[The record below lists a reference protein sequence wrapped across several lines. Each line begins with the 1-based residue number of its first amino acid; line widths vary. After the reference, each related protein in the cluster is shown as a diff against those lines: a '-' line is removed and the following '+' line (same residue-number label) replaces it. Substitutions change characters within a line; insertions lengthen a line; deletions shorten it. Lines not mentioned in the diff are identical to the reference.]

1 MPRIIF
7 DSDKTIDLPIGPES
21 ILVKSRHEGSI
32 EYSGSGVYEAVSQYG
47 IDEIMVDVRFQ
58 EAAYRQLYNWW
69 WTWAR
74 HRRPFALAMDT
85 TKMASTTLDGTAAAG
100 QKVVPVTAT
109 TGLVAGDSI
118 QLRSATT
125 AAREIHLIAS
135 VSAGVSIT
143 TTENLL
149 GALVSGDICRHNHY
163 FPSLICTDEDFE
175 PRRNGQWYSHTFG
188 MIEVYV
194 TGYANVEDGL
204 LGL

>member
-7 DSDKTIDLPIGPES
+7 DTDKIIDLPIGPES
-21 ILVKSRHEGSI
+21 IIVRSRHEGSI

-47 IDEIMVDVRFQ
+47 IDEIMIDVRFQ

-74 HRRPFALAMDT
+74 HRRVFALAMDT
-85 TKMASTTLDGTAAAG
+85 TKMASTTLDGSAAAG

-135 VSAGVSIT
+135 VSSGVSVT

-149 GALVSGDICRHNHY
+149 GPLVSGDICRHNHY

-175 PRRNGQWYSHTFG
+175 PKRSGLWYSHTFG
-188 MIEVYV
+188 MIEAYSH
-194 TGYANVEDGL
+194 GYLDADGGVL
-204 LGL
+204 EL